1 MTSLRNILIVILYV
15 MIPVLLF
22 VDLGLSSGTLSHVVT
37 LNTCLIALLG
47 VDDIKHRAAW
57 PRILMT
63 LALIGSS
70 TWNAL
75 RAFSIFDDIVFIT
88 VTTQAV
94 AAIAV
99 LYVTAMRISGL
110 IHSSQTARV

>member
-1 MTSLRNILIVILYV
+1 MPSLRNILIVVLYV

-47 VDDIKHRAAW
+47 VDDVKHRAAW
-57 PRILMT
+57 PTTLMT
-63 LALIGSS
+63 LALIGSC

-75 RAFSIFDDIVFIT
+75 RAFSTFDDIVFIT

-99 LYVTAMRISGL
+99 LYVTAMSISGL

>member
-1 MTSLRNILIVILYV
+1 MPSLRNVLIVVLYV

-22 VDLGLSSGTLSHVVT
+22 VDLGLSSETLSHVVT

-47 VDDIKHRAAW
+47 VDDVKHRAAW
-57 PRILMT
+57 PTTLMT
-63 LALIGSS
+63 LVLIGSG

-75 RAFSIFDDIVFIT
+75 RAFSTFDDIVFVT

-94 AAIAV
+94 AVIAV
-99 LYVTAMRISGL
+99 LYVTAMSISGL
-110 IHSSQTARV
+110 IHSSRTARV